1 MKLKLPKSKWSN
13 LKPGDLVV
21 IRQDLQYQ
29 DYGTYISAFRGR
41 FTTAECIWLTSSSDN
56 LAPADMLDRLVDIRG
71 WDRAEAICK
80 GRILVYMGTRKQ
92 FMYFESPDAD
102 QVILEVPE
110 RMTHLLS
117 PDWIVTI
124 RDWNVYWSKVNQEE
138 GGFE

>member
-29 DYGTYISAFRGR
+29 EYGSYISVFRGR
-41 FTTAECIWLTSSSDN
+41 FTTAECTWLTSSN
-56 LAPADMLDRLVDIRG
+56 KHYRTEHITERLIDIRG

-80 GRILVYMGTRKQ
+80 GRILIYMGTRKQ
-92 FMYFESPDAD
+92 FMYFESPDED
-102 QVILEVPE
+102 QIILEVPE
-110 RMTHLLS
+110 RLTYTLS